1 MSKSEMNGHG
11 HDFGHE
17 FLSESVSE
25 ADSDT
30 DTTFYGSSGTDV
42 DRVMI
47 SDTDTILDKSM
58 SENLGHGFRHGQT
71 SDTCVRSSLLGV
83 ISDVRLER
91 RLRFTLGSGSSLNWW
106 KSGQF
111 LTKILSFPR
120 C

>member
-58 SENLGHGFRHGQT
+58 SENL
-71 SDTCVRSSLLGV
+71 
-83 ISDVRLER
+83 
-91 RLRFTLGSGSSLNWW
+91 
-106 KSGQF
+106 
-111 LTKILSFPR
+111 
-120 C
+120 